1 MIQPEEGPERTERSS
16 EGLWGQMQA
25 RWRQRT
31 RFEQVSWLAIALL
44 LCATIVVGLIAPILS
59 WRWTQLPFLDLLLE
73 HTLLVSG
80 DHRADWSTDIT
91 QEGFPVLVAIG
102 DRPVTGDEDLTQALR
117 SLTPGQQVTLTL
129 QRMDSSSPT
138 FIETTVHQFRTRDWL
153 TMFWLPYGVGLI
165 YLAVGIWVFWLRGD
179 HRPGQSFAMS
189 CAFVALV
196 TCTLFDISSTHT
208 LTRIWVASLPLTAA
222 ALIHVALVFPE
233 EGAAIR
239 RWPLARFIPYP
250 IAVVLVV
257 ISQWRLYAAGDPRA
271 YLATWRWNY
280 VAMGVAVVAFFI
292 LMLHSRSRTL
302 SPIVRQQVRIIL
314 IGGLLAFVPAAIF
327 LALTGMGV
335 RIPFQSTLYLPT
347 LIIFPLSIAYAILRY
362 RLLGMDLLVS
372 RGLGYAILVIASI
385 GTYLLAL
392 TVLSRTLKVGLVQ
405 GPALLLAFLVL
416 ILLFV
421 LTPLRKGAERLAER
435 LLGWRRFDYRQALQ
449 TFSRDLATMP
459 LDLPAILNRLLAQIE
474 PVSHSAPAL
483 VFLHDSDTEQ
493 YILQQAAGFATGPDQ
508 EIRFDPDCGL
518 ARWLNSLGHPLYLLG
533 DEIRLVG
540 QKLSSDERDELEALG
555 LVLFLPLRGK
565 RGEARSAS
573 GAGNEWLQGWIALGP
588 RLSGEPYSPDNI
600 AFLAALTDQTAIAVD
615 NAQLLAGARHQAD
628 ELIALQETALDI
640 SAQQDLSVLLQ
651 AIIERATRLLGA
663 TGGAIYLVE
672 DDGRQLRLVAS
683 HNLGGSY
690 DGLVLPR
697 GTGVAGRVALRG
709 QPLRIDDYQRFI
721 GKADVFA
728 GAPFHAVM
736 GVPLTSHGQ
745 VLGVLDVVD
754 TNPVRIF
761 GHEDEWLL
769 ALFASQATI
778 ALRNAQL
785 FADLERR
792 VVQLDALRQIGEAV
806 DLRRGLDD
814 LLGQIYLH
822 TERMMRVDNFY
833 VALYDARRQE
843 FSFAY
848 YVEEGERREP
858 TPQTWPLGTGLT
870 SEIVRLREPIVTDDY
885 LTECQRRG
893 VPASGTPGRAWL
905 GVPLIAG
912 DQVLG
917 VLNVSSFQPDY
928 RYTPEQ
934 IQVMLAIADQ
944 AAAAI
949 ERIGLYQEMKARATE
964 LATLNEVSQTI
975 NSTLHLDNVLNLIM
989 NKVVEILDVEAGS
1002 LLLLD
1007 EESGDLVF
1015 QVALGGPGQQD
1026 TQGRRRSRGSQA
1038 PDKVGAAGG
1047 SQVLIGRHHP
1057 LGVGIAGHVAQS
1069 GQAEIVN
1076 DVQEDPRWKRDVDK
1090 DTGLATRSILC
1101 VPMMSRDRVIGVIEA
1116 INHRDGTPF
1125 RQSESDLLVA
1135 FAGQAAVAIE
1145 NARLYTMTDQ
1155 ALAQRVDELST
1166 MQRIDRELNAALDFD
1181 RVMDMTLDWA
1191 LRGTGATVGVIGLHG
1206 GRSDGRQGLLLL
1218 ASRGFPAGYH
1228 QQEPWPL
1235 QRGIAGRVIQTGEP
1249 ALVDD
1254 VSLDPDYYPALAETR
1269 SQLTVPIR
1277 REGSVVGVINV
1288 ESPKV
1293 GAFDEEHLAF
1303 VRRLADHAA
1312 IAIENARLYRETQQR
1327 LRELSVLFDTSAA
1340 LSTTLNVDE
1349 VLRIIARQVTAILD
1363 ADGCAISNWDRE
1375 QDTLVTMLDY
1385 TRTES
1390 NLDAQGRKEMPT
1402 VYPLADYPASRQVL
1416 ERRQPIAIQAS
1427 DPAADPAEVR
1437 LMLEQNIQ
1445 HLLMVPMIVHDET
1458 VGMLEPFQSRAD
1470 RPFTQTDI
1478 GLVQTLANQ
1487 AAAALENARLY
1498 EGVAEANKAKS
1509 EFIDFVAHELKQPM
1523 TSMQGYARLLTMGIG
1538 GELAPMQAQF
1548 VQVITSNVDRMGKLV
1563 NDLLEIS
1570 RLEAGR
1576 TTLRLEPVQLR
1587 EVIDETL
1594 VNTRTEIEA
1603 RHHTLEIAVPDD
1615 LPPIMG
1621 DRERLIQILTNLVSN
1636 AYKYTPDGG
1645 RIRIAVPCAAEE
1657 AGDGH
1662 DEQQAPPGHLRVCVS
1677 DTGIGMS
1684 PQELVGLQEKFFR
1697 ADQPLVREQPGT
1709 GLGVSITRG
1718 LVALHGG
1725 ELVVE
1730 SEVGKGTIFS
1740 FTVPLAA

>member
-1 MIQPEEGPERTERSS
+1 MIQPEEGPEWERARRALRTERQA
-16 EGLWGQMQA
+16 EGRWEQMQA

-31 RFEQVSWLAIALL
+31 RFERASWLAIALL
-44 LCATIVVGLIAPILS
+44 LCATVAVELIVPILS
-59 WRWTQLPFLDLLLE
+59 WRWTQLPFPDLLFE

-80 DHRADWSTDIT
+80 DHRSDWNTDIT
-91 QEGFPVLVAIG
+91 QEGFPVLVAVG

-117 SLTPGQQVTLTL
+117 GLTPGQQVTLTL

-138 FIETTVHQFRTRDWL
+138 YIETTVHQFRTRDWL

-179 HRPGQSFAMS
+179 HRPGQSFAMF

-196 TCTLFDISSTHT
+196 TGTLFDISSTHT

-222 ALIHVALVFPE
+222 ALMHLALVFPE
-233 EGAAIR
+233 EGAVIR
-239 RWPLARFIPYP
+239 RWPLVRLIPYP
-250 IAVVLVV
+250 IAAVLVV
-257 ISQWRLYAAGDPRA
+257 LSQWRLYVPGDPRA

-280 VAMGVAVVAFFI
+280 IAMGLAVVAFFV
-292 LMLHSRSRTL
+292 LLLYSRSRTL

-314 IGGLLAFVPAAIF
+314 IGSALAFVPLAIF
-327 LALTGMGV
+327 LALTGLGV

-347 LIIFPLSIAYAILRY
+347 LIIFPVSIAYAILRY

-372 RGLGYAILVIASI
+372 RGLGYAILVAASI

-405 GPALLLAFLVL
+405 GPSLLLAFLVL

-421 LTPLRKGAERLAER
+421 LTPLRRGAEHLAEQV
-435 LLGWRRFDYRQALQ
+435 LGWRRFDYRQALQ

-459 LDLPAILNRLLAQIE
+459 LDLPAILSRLLAQIE

-483 VFLHDSDTEQ
+483 VFLYDANTDQ
-493 YILQQAAGFATGPDQ
+493 YTLQQATGFATKPDQ
-508 EIRFDPDCGL
+508 EIRFEPDCGL
-518 ARWLNSLGHPLYLLG
+518 ARWLNSLDHPLYLLG
-533 DEIRLVG
+533 DELRLVG
-540 QKLSSDERDELEALG
+540 QKLSSEERDELEALG

-565 RGEARSAS
+565 RGESRSAS

-600 AFLAALTDQTAIAVD
+600 AFLAALADQTAIAVD

-640 SAQQDLSVLLQ
+640 SAQQDLPVLLQ

-663 TGGAIYLVE
+663 AGGGIYLVE

-683 HNLGGSY
+683 HNLGRDY

-697 GTGVAGRVALRG
+697 GTGVAGQVALRA
-709 QPLRIDDYQRFI
+709 QPLRVEDYQRFA
-721 GKADVFA
+721 GKADAFA
-728 GAPFHAVM
+728 GAPFHAIM
-736 GVPLTSHGQ
+736 GVPLVSHGQ

-754 TNPVRIF
+754 TNPTRIF
-761 GHEDEWLL
+761 SHEDEWLL
-769 ALFASQATI
+769 ALFAGQATI

-792 VVQLDALRQIGEAV
+792 VIQLDALRQIGEAV

-814 LLGQIYLH
+814 LLGQIYLQ

-843 FSFAY
+843 FTFAY
-848 YVEEGERREP
+848 YVEEGERQEP
-858 TPQTWPLGTGLT
+858 TPKTWPLGTGLT
-870 SEIVRLREPIVTDDY
+870 SEIVRLRAPIITDDY

-893 VPASGTPGRAWL
+893 VPASGTPGKAWL
-905 GVPLIAG
+905 GVPLIGG

-917 VLNVSSFQPDY
+917 VLNVSSFQADY

-975 NSTLHLDNVLNLIM
+975 NSTLDLDQVLNLIM

-1015 QVALGGPGQQD
+1015 QVALGSGGAK
-1026 TQGRRRSRGSQA
+1026 GSQLL
-1038 PDKVGAAGG
+1038 V
-1047 SQVLIGRHHP
+1047 GRHHP
-1057 LGVGIAGHVAQS
+1057 MGSGIAGHVAQS
-1069 GQAEIVN
+1069 GQPEIVN
-1076 DVQEDPRWKRDVDK
+1076 DAQADPRWRRDVDK
-1090 DTGLATRSILC
+1090 DTGMATRSILC

-1125 RQSESDLLVA
+1125 QQSESDLLVA

-1191 LRGTGATVGVIGLHG
+1191 LRGTGATIGVIGLRDE
-1206 GRSDGRQGLLLL
+1206 RSEGRQGFLLL
-1218 ASRGFPAGYH
+1218 ASRGFPAGH
-1228 QQEPWPL
+1228 RQQEPWPL
-1235 QRGIAGRVIQTGEP
+1235 QRGIAGRVIRTGEP

-1277 REGSVVGVINV
+1277 REGAVVGVIDV

-1349 VLRIIARQVTAILD
+1349 VLHIIARQVTAILD
-1363 ADGCAISNWDRE
+1363 AEGCAISNWDRE
-1375 QDTLVTMLDY
+1375 QDALVTMLDY
-1385 TRTES
+1385 VRAEPAV
-1390 NLDAQGRKEMPT
+1390 NAQGRKEMPV

-1416 ERRQPIAIQAS
+1416 ERRQPTAVRAS
-1427 DPAADPAEVR
+1427 DPDADPAEVR
-1437 LMLEQNIQ
+1437 LMLEQGVR
-1445 HLLMVPMIVHDET
+1445 HLLMVPMIVHDEV
-1458 VGMLEPFQSRAD
+1458 VGMLEPFQSHED
-1470 RPFTQTDI
+1470 QPFTPTDI

-1594 VNTRTEIEA
+1594 INTRTEIEA
-1603 RHHTLEIAVPDD
+1603 RHHTLEVAVPDD
-1615 LPPIMG
+1615 LPPVMG
-1621 DRERLIQILTNLVSN
+1621 DRERLVQILTNLVSN
-1636 AYKYTPDGG
+1636 AYKYTPEGG
-1645 RIRIAVPCAAEE
+1645 RIRIAVPCSGGET
-1657 AGDGH
+1657 GNGH
-1662 DEQQAPPGHLRVCVS
+1662 GEQQAPPGHLLVCVS

-1684 PQELVGLQEKFFR
+1684 PQELAGLQEKFFR

-1730 SEVGKGTIFS
+1730 SETGKGTTFS
-1740 FTVPLAA
+1740 FTVPMAA